1 MRGPLLVV
9 LLVAT
14 EFGSVAGEAAE
25 PLAPLPRPRPELPA
39 NEVGDWAGALEE
51 RFRKAADE
59 DVDADADVE
68 DAMVAIEGLAPLP
81 RPRPT
86 SSEPAVLA
94 LVGPQR
100 LPSIPVPVEAE
111 DPDCP
116 VRLKTLGVTF
126 TEEPSITEGECT
138 VARPLKVSLL
148 GSGVLIEPEAVMS
161 CRAAESLAHW
171 VKDALVPA
179 AQTHFGVAPTAIV
192 HGSTYVCRP
201 RNNVAGAKLSE
212 HAHANAIDVAS
223 IRFPDRTVGIGT
235 SDPETAE
242 AEFENEIRAAACS
255 QFTTVLGP
263 GSDAAHALHLH
274 FDMAL
279 RRGGYRLCEL
289 GAPTVALTP
298 ENTKRE

>member
-1 MRGPLLVV
+1 MRKELAALLIV
-9 LLVAT
+9 
-14 EFGSVAGEAAE
+14 VAGIGSACAQAAE
-25 PLAPLPRPRPELPA
+25 EPARLPRPRPELPA
-39 NEVGDWAGALEE
+39 NEVGDWAGFLED
-51 RFRKAADE
+51 RFRKAAVE
-59 DVDADADVE
+59 DAAADADIE

-94 LVGPQR
+94 LVGPHQ
-100 LPSIPVPVEAE
+100 LPSIPVPVEAD

-116 VRLKTLGVTF
+116 ARLTTMGVTF
-126 TEEPSITEGECT
+126 TREPPIAEGECT
-138 VARPLKVSLL
+138 VARPLKVSIL
-148 GSGVLIEPEAVMS
+148 GSGVSIEPEAIMS
-161 CRAAESLAHW
+161 CRAAESLARW
-171 VKDALVPA
+171 VKDALVPSA
-179 AQTHFGVAPTAIV
+179 HTHFGVAPTGIV

-212 HAHANAIDVAS
+212 HAHANAIDIAS

-242 AEFENEIRAAACS
+242 AKFENEIRAAACD